1 MAKKPKYKIGDEVDG
16 RISGIYWDSERDEI
30 VYRISGIDE
39 SITIGEKL
47 LTDVEEIA
55 RCSNDGPHYKIGDKV
70 GAGKRIVGVEKIGED
85 SYRYLIEE
93 RRTTMV
99 GEGSLWQEL
108 QKEMKDR
115 I

>member
-1 MAKKPKYKIGDEVDG
+1 MKKPRYKIGDEVDG
-16 RISGIYWDSERDEI
+16 RISGIYWDSDRDEI
-30 VYRISGIDE
+30 SYRINGIDE

-47 LTDVEEIA
+47 LTEVEEMGE
-55 RCSNDGPHYKIGDKV
+55 DGPHYGIGDNI
-70 GAGKRIVGVEKIGED
+70 GAGKRIVGVEKIGQD

-93 RRTTMV
+93 RRTTMM

-108 QKEMKDR
+108 QKEMRDR